1 MKLKTSALALFA
13 LTAAAGA
20 AQAQS
25 SVKLYGLVNEDFG
38 SYQLAGSAK
47 TKGLQSGNMA
57 TSFWGISGTED
68 LGTGTKAIF
77 ALEGFFLADT
87 GSQGRFSGDTM
98 FARSAYVGLS
108 GDWGLVKMGR
118 NTNLTF
124 LSLLLFNSFGD
135 SFGFSPTILHYFT
148 DQRGFGAKL
157 EGDSGWSNSITYM
170 SPSFAGFKVN
180 LQGAFAEGAANG
192 KSNFGGNVIYSG
204 GPFGATLSY
213 QTVGSTPTPAG
224 GVTAGSFNT
233 QKENT
238 WTTGL
243 SYDFG
248 MVKLYGQY
256 GKIKDKIYNT
266 ENKIW
271 DISAAVPVTASG
283 KVLFAYGQSKV
294 TGLNGT
300 VFADTKRKTASLA
313 YDHNL
318 SKRTDVYIV
327 YMNDKIP
334 SFTTATI
341 GSPGNTS
348 GKATGNTVALGMKHA
363 F

>member
-1 MKLKTSALALFA
+1 MKVKTSALALFA
-13 LTAAAGA
+13 LTAVAGA

-25 SVKLYGLVNEDFG
+25 SVKLYGLINTDIG
-38 SYQLAGSAK
+38 QYQTAGAK
-47 TKGLQSGNMA
+47 KINGMQSGNMA
-57 TSFWGISGTED
+57 TSFWGISGAED
-68 LGTGTKAIF
+68 LGNGNKAIF
-77 ALEGFFLADT
+77 AMEGFFLADS
-87 GSQGRFSGDTM
+87 GAQGRFPGDTQ

-157 EGDSGWSNSITYM
+157 EGDSGWSDSVTYM
-170 SPSFAGFKVN
+170 SPSFGGFKVN
-180 LQGAFAEGAANG
+180 LQGAFAEGAAKG
-192 KSNFGGNVIYSG
+192 KSNFGGNVIYSA
-204 GPFGATLSY
+204 GPFGATVSY
-213 QTVGSTPTPAG
+213 QTVGSTPAPAG
-224 GVTAGSFNT
+224 GVGTTSFNT
-233 QKENT
+233 LKENT
-238 WTTGL
+238 WTTGA

-248 MVKLYGQY
+248 VVKLFGQY

-271 DISAAVPVTASG
+271 SLSASVPVTASG
-283 KVLFAYGQSKV
+283 KILLAYGQSKV
-294 TGLNGT
+294 TGINGT
-300 VFADTKRKTASLA
+300 TFADTKRKTGSIA

-318 SKRTDVYIV
+318 SKRTDVYAV
-327 YMNDKIP
+327 FMNDKIP
-334 SFTTATI
+334 SFNTTNI
-341 GSPGNTS
+341 GNPGNS
-348 GKATGNTVALGMKHA
+348 NGNSKGNTFGVGIKHA

>member
-1 MKLKTSALALFA
+1 MKVKTSALALFA
-13 LTAAAGA
+13 LTAVAGA

-47 TKGLQSGNMA
+47 TKGVASGNMA
-57 TSFWGISGTED
+57 TSFWGISGSED
-68 LGTGTKAIF
+68 LGAGTKAIF
-77 ALEGFFLADT
+77 AMEGFFLADT
-87 GSQGRFSGDTM
+87 GSQGRFSGDSM

-157 EGDSGWSNSITYM
+157 QGDSGWSNSITYA
-170 SPSFAGFKVN
+170 SPSFGGFKVN

-192 KSNFGGNVIYSG
+192 KSNFGGNIIYSG
-204 GPFGATLSY
+204 GPFSATVSY
-213 QTVGSTPTPAG
+213 QTVGSTPAPAG
-224 GVTAGSFNT
+224 GVPAGSFNT
-233 QKENT
+233 LKENT
-238 WTTGL
+238 WTTGA

-248 MVKLYGQY
+248 VVKLYGQY
-256 GKIKDKIYNT
+256 GKIKDKLNNT

-271 DISAAVPVTASG
+271 DISASVPVTAASSLL
-283 KVLFAYGQSKV
+283 VAYGQSKV
-294 TGLNGT
+294 TGINGA
-300 VFADTKRKTASLA
+300 VFADTKRKTASVA
-313 YDHNL
+313 YDYNL

-327 YMNDKIP
+327 YMNDKVP
-334 SFTTATI
+334 SYVTY
-341 GSPGNTS
+341 
-348 GKATGNTVALGMKHA
+348 ATGNTVALGMKHA

>member
-13 LTAAAGA
+13 LTAVASAAH
-20 AQAQS
+20 AQS

-38 SYQLAGSAK
+38 SYQLAGAAK
-47 TKGLQSGNMA
+47 TRGVQSGNMA

-77 ALEGFFLADT
+77 AMEGFFLADS
-87 GSQGRFSGDTM
+87 GAMGRFGADTM
-98 FARSAYVGLS
+98 FSRSAYVGLS

-170 SPSFAGFKVN
+170 SPSFGGFKVN
-180 LQGAFAEGAANG
+180 LQGAAAEGAGNG
-192 KSNFGGNVIYSG
+192 KSNFGGNIIYSG
-204 GPFGATLSY
+204 GPFGATVSY
-213 QTVGSTPTPAG
+213 QTVGSTPAPAG
-224 GVTAGSFNT
+224 GVATGSFNT

-248 MVKLYGQY
+248 VVKLYGQL

-271 DISAAVPVTASG
+271 DVSASVPVTASG
-283 KVLFAYGQSKV
+283 KFLLAYGHSKV
-294 TGLNGT
+294 TGINGA
-300 VFADTKRKTASLA
+300 VFADTKRKTASVA
-313 YDHNL
+313 YDYNL

-327 YMNDKIP
+327 YMNDKVP
-334 SFTTATI
+334 TYVTY
-341 GSPGNTS
+341 
-348 GKATGNTVALGMKHA
+348 ATGNTVALGMKHA